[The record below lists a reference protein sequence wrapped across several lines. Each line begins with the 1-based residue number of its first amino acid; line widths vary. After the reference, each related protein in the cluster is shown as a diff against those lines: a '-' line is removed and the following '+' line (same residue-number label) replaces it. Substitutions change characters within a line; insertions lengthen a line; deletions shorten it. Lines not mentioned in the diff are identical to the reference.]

1 MGWSLLGVWLR
12 DVDISVLRLVR
23 GMKMKCS
30 LLDIRSSGNHMSFPQ
45 LLLPSTPGA
54 AQLRHGQGCL
64 RQAGSEL
71 ARTRFN
77 RPGPREQPRAVLPC
91 EEEGDNRGEE
101 EEKSA
106 AVTTLRLDGLLAG
119 ARRP

>member
-30 LLDIRSSGNHMSFPQ
+30 LLDICSSGNHMSFPQ
-45 LLLPSTPGA
+45 LLPSTPGV

-64 RQAGSEL
+64 RQVGSEL
-71 ARTRFN
+71 TRTGFG
-77 RPGPREQPRAVLPC
+77 RPGPGEQPRPVLPC

-101 EEKSA
+101 EEKSVA
-106 AVTTLRLDGLLAG
+106 AATLRLDGLLAG